1 MKKGKIGTLIVVLIT
16 LVLAGVAIF
25 TAIRLY
31 QLRQQPVAPNAPTS
45 QPQAAADQLPPACQL
60 SFSLAL
66 TPSPSPTA
74 TPVPIICTNK
84 YAYRD
89 VAANT
94 AGTYDTSAGNR
105 LTNNAAVTPGQRI
118 VYEVVAGPANRTGAF
133 TITDTLST
141 NVTYVDGSS
150 TCQYTSSNR
159 RVTCTMSN
167 TSTSA
172 KYRVSINS
180 TATGTIGN
188 TATVTPTGGAGST
201 CSFSLVVQ
209 GSTPSPTPS
218 PTPTGTPT
226 APPSTG
232 TPAPTPTPPPG
243 CNSTCTTNAQC
254 TSSMICYI
262 PSGATTGNCR
272 NPSCQTST
280 NCVCATTPPAGT
292 PAPTL
297 PESGV
302 DWPTYIGAALGIL
315 VIMTSIILAL

>member
-1 MKKGKIGTLIVVLIT
+1 MKKGKIGTIIVVLIT

-74 TPVPIICTNK
+74 TPVAIICSNK

-89 VAANT
+89 VQGNTAAN
-94 AGTYDTSAGNR
+94 YDTTAANR
-105 LTNNAAVTPGQRI
+105 LSNNATVTPGQKI
-118 VYEVVAGPANRTGAF
+118 VYEVVAGPANRTAAYV
-133 TITDTLST
+133 ITDTLSSG
-141 NVTYVDGSS
+141 VTFLDSDPA
-150 TCQYTSSNR
+150 CQYTATNR
-159 RVTCTMSN
+159 RVTCTMS
-167 TSTSA
+167 TTATTA
-172 KYRVSINS
+172 KYRVSINPN
-180 TATGTIGN
+180 ATGTVGN

-201 CSFSLVVQ
+201 CSFSLVIQ
-209 GSTPSPTPS
+209 GSTPTPS

-232 TPAPTPTPPPG
+232 TPAPTPTPTSPPG

-254 TSSMICYI
+254 TNSMICYI
-262 PSGATTGNCR
+262 PSGSTTGNCR

-280 NCVCATTPPAGT
+280 SCVCATTPAATAP
-292 PAPTL
+292 PTL

-302 DWPTYIGAALGIL
+302 DWPTYMGAALGIL
-315 VIMTSIILAL
+315 VILTSIILAI